1 MKEPHFSFKNIYVI
15 SALRQSLVPALCV
28 DGLHPQWGRQEGDR
42 LILGHAG
49 PERPGRSGGGD
60 KATCAAAGIESQTP
74 PQQSHRRRQHPG
86 WSWRGGPLVCGPE
99 FWSYVI
105 MMLHVQIWED
115 RRGGQTWNCSS
126 TSDEC
131 FLFFTKLF
139 NEPSASVNHTRTHSL
154 CILNCRNLESFF
166 FYYLT
171 ICLIIYL

>member
-86 WSWRGGPLVCGPE
+86 WSWRGGPLVLCDNDAPCPD
-99 FWSYVI
+99 
-105 MMLHVQIWED
+105 L
-115 RRGGQTWNCSS
+115 GGQTRR
-126 TSDEC
+126 SDLELLLDLRWM
-131 FLFFTKLF
+131 FSLFYKTFQWAFSICQSHQDSQFMHFKL
-139 NEPSASVNHTRTHSL
+139 
-154 CILNCRNLESFF
+154 
-166 FYYLT
+166 
-171 ICLIIYL
+171 